1 VNLILVLISAE
12 FNRWEEKTA
21 EHVGEEAAYRF
32 LESNLANVPIDVFL
46 ADMMV
51 LPLRLAKGKS
61 RYRI

>member
-1 VNLILVLISAE
+1 MGGENCRARS
-12 FNRWEEKTA
+12 
-21 EHVGEEAAYRF
+21 EEAAYRF
-32 LESNLANVPIDVFL
+32 IESNLANVPIDFFL

>member
-1 VNLILVLISAE
+1 VG
-12 FNRWEEKTA
+12 EKTA

-32 LESNLANVPIDVFL
+32 LESNLANDPIEFFL